1 MPDSGP
7 VPECSACGTSRL
19 ELSERIAALRSV
31 LVDSINALECSFASP
46 EVSDAFLANLPAEI
60 KGQIEG
66 KNARIAALEAELATQ
81 AHAAMRA
88 QERVAELEA
97 QVCRMRTNL
106 SSIQSKVDRELAEP
120 ESSDTACL
128 MGISDEID
136 GFLSVSAP
144 CPHAAEVEQLWGLLA
159 ECEGWLSSE
168 APGEFTER
176 VQAAAEGRY
185 AGLTANE
192 LERLAAQAEGG
203 ADA

>member
-1 MPDSGP
+1 M
-7 VPECSACGTSRL
+7 SR
-19 ELSERIAALRSV
+19 ERGGERRQVMSDRIKTTGERISELR
-31 LVDSINALECSFASP
+31 
-46 EVSDAFLANLPAEI
+46 AEI
-60 KGQIEG
+60 AHLTNDLAAARTRADVAQKGWEDADKRTG
-66 KNARIAALEAELATQ
+66 EMLD
-81 AHAAMRA
+81 
-88 QERVAELEA
+88 RVKEKEA

-192 LERLAAQAEGG
+192 LERLAAQAEGATVKESSKVQSENEG
-203 ADA
+203 